1 MLIYSIWTL
10 EISIF
15 QEVALVTGAS
25 KGIGRAIAIRLAQ
38 TGMLVAVTARTR
50 DALDE
55 TVELIKTD
63 NGNAIAFPADVTD
76 QPAVNRIVAGT
87 HRQFGP
93 SDLLVNNAA
102 IPGAPGP
109 DWENDS
115 DLWWRA
121 MEINIRGP
129 FIVSRAVLPG
139 MIEQRKGRIVNV
151 SSSSAYLSSPYLSS
165 YTASKAAL
173 TNWTLS
179 LADATRE
186 YGIKV
191 FAYSPTLVATE
202 MTEIMSTSP
211 DLPESHRAVMIDALE
226 DRAQPPSVSAEGV
239 VYLASGKADVLNGH
253 FVDVRWGIDEM
264 IKRYQTGK
272 DPNLYTL
279 QVLGR
284 MS

>member
-1 MLIYSIWTL
+1 
-10 EISIF
+10 
-15 QEVALVTGAS
+15 
-25 KGIGRAIAIRLAQ
+25 
-38 TGMLVAVTARTR
+38 MLVASDSNIIWAPRSRACVAY
-50 DALDE
+50 
-55 TVELIKTD
+55 
-63 NGNAIAFPADVTD
+63 AIAVPDGS
-76 QPAVNRIVAGT
+76 PC
-87 HRQFGP
+87 
-93 SDLLVNNAA
+93 
-102 IPGAPGP
+102 P
-109 DWENDS
+109 DWDNDS
-115 DLWWRA
+115 DLWCRA
-121 MEINIRGP
+121 MEINIRVP

-139 MIEQRKGRIVNV
+139 MIDQRKGRIVNV

-202 MTEIMSTSP
+202 MTEVMSTSP
-211 DLPESHRAVMIDALE
+211 DLPESHRTVMIAALE

-239 VYLASGKADVLNGH
+239 VYLASGKADARNGH

-264 IKRYQTGK
+264 IRRYQAGK